1 MTENRAKRFILAACL
16 ASGATAC
23 DQTDEEGLE
32 SHFRGLGGVGTG
44 NTLTMNTNQ
53 WVSSSARDV
62 YEFNLNGAWHV
73 NSLGFS
79 SKYVKISLANTPYG
93 AITTLI
99 GPSTPLKHLQVVP
112 GDEFAVD
119 VYGPNA
125 GSPVHR
131 LEGPALIGLRLH
143 FSAKG
148 YDDVAHEVALEII
161 DHLADP
167 VAGDFY
173 AIIKIDPASGEM
185 LAPLCEEDAGGYR
198 LARIYD
204 ALSVDGMSGEISYP
218 NLGIHHV
225 ACSSSA
231 PAKAALFGY
240 PPDPSRLDTQRFTL
254 ATRVVRADYCADG
267 NPYTYPG
274 NLVGIEDNFSAGQ
287 EDMTI
292 ADVYASLGTDEVVE
306 AVWDVNGVLCM
317 DTPRA
322 SNLSR
327 EDVLCPIKR
336 LGDGS
341 SAYSWRPPSC
351 VGWVDPNLDGGGMRF
366 FSKSSS

>member
-1 MTENRAKRFILAACL
+1 MTHDRAKLLILAACL
-16 ASGATAC
+16 ASGTTAC
-23 DQTDEEGLE
+23 DQADEPGQELG
-32 SHFRGLGGVGTG
+32 FRSLGGVGTG
-44 NTLTMNTNQ
+44 SGLTLNTNQ

-62 YEFNLNGAWHV
+62 YEFNLNGAWHS
-73 NSLGFS
+73 NSFGFS
-79 SKYVKISLANTPYG
+79 SKYTKISLANTPYG
-93 AITTLI
+93 AITTLV
-99 GPSTPLKHLQVVP
+99 GPPPPLKHLQVVP
-112 GDEFAVD
+112 GDDFAVD
-119 VYGPNA
+119 VYGPNQ

-131 LEGPALIGLRLH
+131 LEGAALIGLKLH
-143 FSAKG
+143 FTVKG
-148 YDDVAHEVALEII
+148 YDNVEHAVALEVI

-167 VAGDFY
+167 MAGDFY
-173 AIIKIDPASGEM
+173 AIIKIDPVSGQM

-204 ALSVDGMSGEISYP
+204 ELSIDGVSGEISYP
-218 NLGIHHV
+218 DAGIHHL

-240 PPDPSRLDTQRFTL
+240 PPDPARQDTLRHTL

-287 EDMTI
+287 EDMSI
-292 ADVYASLGTDEVVE
+292 ADVYASLGPDEVVE
-306 AVWDVNGVLCM
+306 AVWDANGVLCM

-336 LGDGS
+336 LGNGS
-341 SAYSWRPPSC
+341 AAYNWRPPSC
-351 VGWVDPNLDGGGMRF
+351 EGWVDPNLDGGGIRF
-366 FSKSSS
+366 FSKSSL